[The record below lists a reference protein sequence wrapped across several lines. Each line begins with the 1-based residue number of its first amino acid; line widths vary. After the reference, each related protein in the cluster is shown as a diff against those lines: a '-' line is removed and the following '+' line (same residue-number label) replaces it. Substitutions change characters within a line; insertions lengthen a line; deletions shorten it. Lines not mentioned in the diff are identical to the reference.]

1 MTAPPLPI
9 HCRGSERNQMRNS
22 AKQGRQAVR
31 EREVWGVT
39 GTCVEMKKW
48 NFHCFCV
55 PSPPSVGKSVAFWLR
70 FLLILNCVWASLRS
84 RSVGLEVGE
93 PGPVPAIASS
103 LNCTQLPTLALGT
116 GSAQFSTRLCSLWSV
131 ARHKALAVP
140 SFSLSRTLSHSLC
153 LAVHSAPYI
162 VVDIAAL
169 PRPQRQLAFAPCL
182 PQSHL

>member
-1 MTAPPLPI
+1 MQRQCAESDEEQCETGKA
-9 HCRGSERNQMRNS
+9 GS
-22 AKQGRQAVR
+22 

-103 LNCTQLPTLALGT
+103 LNCTHLAPGT
-116 GSAQFSTRLCSLWSV
+116 GHRLSTVFHSTLFALKCRQAQSTGSYFLLSLSYSLTLPLSRCALCTLHCCWHCRLATPTKATRLRPLFASKSSLI
-131 ARHKALAVP
+131 HD
-140 SFSLSRTLSHSLC
+140 
-153 LAVHSAPYI
+153 AP
-162 VVDIAAL
+162 
-169 PRPQRQLAFAPCL
+169 F
-182 PQSHL
+182 